1 MHRFA
6 LTVLAALLV
15 APAAFARHTNFN
27 VTIST
32 GDWEEVTRCDQIR
45 VTIADE
51 PAVRAEEQIDASSL
65 RSLKVISDR
74 NGGVR
79 VTGWDSPGYS
89 ITACKAAANPS
100 ALAAIHAN
108 LSGNELSASD
118 SGDSYGIVYFLV
130 RAPHG
135 AVLDLHAS
143 NGEVSVHNVDGT
155 ITATTENGPVS
166 IKASSG
172 TITARA
178 QNGPISFGGA
188 SSGTVKLT
196 AQNGPITVKLDG
208 TTFNGSLDA
217 STSNG
222 PLSVKVPRGY
232 RSGVVVESDGHSP
245 FACRAEAC
253 TGQIRSMST
262 GDDDDDFFP
271 RRVEFGT
278 GPAVVHLSS
287 HNGPVSVKN
296 SD

>member
-1 MHRFA
+1 MRPLVA
-6 LTVLAALLV
+6 LISREQDSAARLATLTYCAAITQALLS
-15 APAAFARHTNFN
+15 PQ
-27 VTIST
+27 S
-32 GDWEEVTRCDQIR
+32 
-45 VTIADE
+45 
-51 PAVRAEEQIDASSL
+51 
-65 RSLKVISDR
+65 VIHSR
-74 NGGVR
+74 PKIFPR
-79 VTGWDSPGYS
+79 ERT
-89 ITACKAAANPS
+89 TA
-100 ALAAIHAN
+100 HAN

-188 SSGTVKLT
+188 SSGTVKLS

-245 FACRAEAC
+245 FAW
-253 TGQIRSMST
+253 
-262 GDDDDDFFP
+262 
-271 RRVEFGT
+271 RR
-278 GPAVVHLSS
+278 
-287 HNGPVSVKN
+287 
-296 SD
+296 